1 MERIIVGRKELN
13 IDENWTFKDIVDNVW
28 ALRDE
33 YDRLLMS
40 FSYFELHKKVIF
52 LRHTRDAIYALDFEE
67 WRKDKIWD
75 YMNHYEYFT
84 TLRDMANRM
93 K

>member
-1 MERIIVGRKELN
+1 MGRKELN
-13 IDENWTFKDIVDNVW
+13 IDGNWTFKDIVDNVW

-40 FSYFELHKKVIF
+40 FSYFELHEKVVFLKK
-52 LRHTRDAIYALDFEE
+52 TRDAIYVLNFEE
-67 WRKDKIWD
+67 YKKDKIWD
-75 YMNHYEYFT
+75 YMNHYEYYT
-84 TLRDMANRM
+84 TLRDMAARM